1 MAPAGGRDRKELWC
15 CRRRG
20 RSEFENVARI
30 RERLM
35 EEEAVLER
43 YKSTFTAIGQRE
55 AFLSELK
62 AKCER
67 IYGKKD
73 GHGNGTI

>member
-1 MAPAGGRDRKELWC
+1 
-15 CRRRG
+15 
-20 RSEFENVARI
+20 
-30 RERLM
+30 M